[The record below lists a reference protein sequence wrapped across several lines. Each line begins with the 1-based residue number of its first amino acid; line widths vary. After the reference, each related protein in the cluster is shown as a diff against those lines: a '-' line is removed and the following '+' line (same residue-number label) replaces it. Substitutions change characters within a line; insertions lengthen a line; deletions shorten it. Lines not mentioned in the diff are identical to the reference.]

1 MAYTENAVCM
11 ALGGKWMRPFDLE
24 VSILGHLV
32 VLGLETLRAKEIKLS
47 VHLLYIRGTTTMPQ
61 LTYL

>member
-1 MAYTENAVCM
+1 M

-24 VSILGHLV
+24 VSILGDLV
-32 VLGLETLRAKEIKLS
+32 VLGLEILRAKEIKIS
-47 VHLLYIRGTTTMPQ
+47 VHLLYVCGITTMPQ